1 MGRDGGLS
9 VRRETIRYGL
19 VFISMTVALGLLT
32 AHVTQ
37 ALFVDA
43 ADGHFV
49 SRAMHFVADALLGGP

>member
-1 MGRDGGLS
+1 M
-9 VRRETIRYGL
+9 RRETIRYGL